1 MSTVHRWD
9 MAGAKLIASAT
20 QSITDATTT
29 AYDFG
34 TPNDIDLR
42 AESDYKPGDRIL
54 VVFSATTA
62 GTTSSLTHTIADAAD
77 NAGSIGTPAA
87 AVTSAVAG
95 ALAAGTGNDFSAF
108 AVKVQP
114 GRPWLRISA
123 TLDDATD
130 TLVCNCS
137 VFAVPSNV

>member
-1 MSTVHRWD
+1 MSDVHRWNL
-9 MAGAKLIASAT
+9 AGAKLVASAT

-42 AESDYKPGDRIL
+42 NSANYDHGDRLL

-62 GTTSSLTHTIADAAD
+62 GTTSALTHVIADAPD
-77 NAGSIGTPAA
+77 SSGSIGTPAA
-87 AVTSAVAG
+87 AVTSVVAG

-130 TLVCNCS
+130 TLVCNCM

>member
-1 MSTVHRWD
+1 MSDVHKWD
-9 MAGAKLIASAT
+9 LAGAKLIASAT

-42 AESDYKPGDRIL
+42 ELADYGHGDRLL
-54 VVFSATTA
+54 VVFTATTA
-62 GTTSSLTHTIADAAD
+62 GTTSNLTHVIADAPD
-77 NAGSIGTPAA
+77 SSGSIGTPAA

-95 ALAAGTGNDFSAF
+95 ALAATTGDDFSAF

-114 GRPWLRISA
+114 NRPWLRISE
-123 TLDDATD
+123 TLDNATD
-130 TLVCNCS
+130 TVECCCM

>member
-1 MSTVHRWD
+1 MSTAHKWD
-9 MAGAKLIASAT
+9 LAGATLIASAT

-42 AESDYKPGDRIL
+42 ALADYKPGDRLL
-54 VVFSATTA
+54 VVISATTA
-62 GTTSSLTHTIADAAD
+62 GTTSNLTHVIQDAPD

-87 AVTSAVAG
+87 AVTSVVAG
-95 ALAAGTGNDFSAF
+95 ALAATTGNDFSAF

-114 GRPWLRISA
+114 ERPWLRISA

-130 TLVCNCS
+130 TLVCNCM

>member
-1 MSTVHRWD
+1 MSTTVKWD
-9 MAGAKLIASAT
+9 MAGATLIASAT
-20 QSITDATTT
+20 QSITDDTTT

-42 AESDYKPGDRIL
+42 AVSGYSPGDRLL

-62 GTTSSLTHTIADAAD
+62 GTTSNLTHIIQDAPD
-77 NAGSIGTPAA
+77 SSGSIGTPGT
-87 AVTSAVAG
+87 AVTSVVAG
-95 ALAAGTGNDFSAF
+95 ALAAETGNDFSAF

-114 GRPWLRISA
+114 GRPWLRISED
-123 TLDDATD
+123 LDNATD
-130 TLVCNCS
+130 TLVCNVM

>member
-1 MSTVHRWD
+1 MSTTVKWD
-9 MAGAKLIASAT
+9 MAGATLIASAT

-34 TPNDIDLR
+34 TPNDIDL
-42 AESDYKPGDRIL
+42 ANIDGYSPGDRVL

-62 GTTSSLTHTIADAAD
+62 GTTSALTHVIQDAND
-77 NAGSIGTPAA
+77 NAGSFGTGAT
-87 AVTSAVAG
+87 AVTSVVAG

-130 TLVCNCS
+130 TLVCNCM
-137 VFAVPSNV
+137 VFAVPSNA

>member
-1 MSTVHRWD
+1 MSIVRWD
-9 MAGAKLIASAT
+9 LAGAKLIASAT

-42 AESDYKPGDRIL
+42 ELADYRPGDRLL

-62 GTTSSLTHTIADAAD
+62 GTTSALTHVIQDADD

-95 ALAAGTGNDFSAF
+95 ALAAGTGNDFSAV

-114 GRPWLRISA
+114 DRPWLRISA

-130 TLVCNCS
+130 TLVCNCM
-137 VFAVPSNV
+137 VFAIPNNA

>member
-1 MSTVHRWD
+1 MSSTVRWD
-9 MAGAKLIASAT
+9 MAGATLIASAT

-34 TPNDIDLR
+34 TPNDIDL
-42 AESDYKPGDRIL
+42 ANVDGYTAGDRVL
-54 VVFSATTA
+54 VVMSATTA
-62 GTTSSLTHTIADAAD
+62 GTTSALTHVIADAPD
-77 NAGSIGTPAA
+77 SSGSIGTPAT
-87 AVTSAVAG
+87 AVTSVVAG

-114 GRPWLRISA
+114 DRPWLRISA

-130 TLVCNCS
+130 TVVCNCM

>member
-1 MSTVHRWD
+1 
-9 MAGAKLIASAT
+9 MAGAKVIASAT

-42 AESDYKPGDRIL
+42 AETDYRPGDRIL

-62 GTTSSLTHTIADAAD
+62 GTTSNLTHVIQDAAD

-87 AVTSAVAG
+87 AVVSAVSG

-114 GRPWLRISA
+114 DRPWLRISA

-130 TLVCNCS
+130 TLVCNCH
-137 VFAVPSNV
+137 VFAIPSNL

>member
-1 MSTVHRWD
+1 MSTTVKWD
-9 MAGAKLIASAT
+9 LAGAELIASAT

-42 AESDYKPGDRIL
+42 NLANYDYGDRVL

-62 GTTSSLTHTIADAAD
+62 GTTSALTHVIQDAAD
-77 NAGSIGTPAA
+77 NAGSIGTPAT
-87 AVTSAVAG
+87 AVTSVVAG

-130 TLVCNCS
+130 TVVCNCM

>member
-1 MSTVHRWD
+1 MSTVHKWD
-9 MAGAKLIASAT
+9 LAGAKLVASAT

-42 AESDYKPGDRIL
+42 NSANYDPGDRLL

-62 GTTSSLTHTIADAAD
+62 GTTSSLTHTISDAAD
-77 NAGSIGTPAA
+77 SSGSIGTPAA
-87 AVTSAVAG
+87 AVTSAVSG

-114 GRPWLRISA
+114 DRPWLRISA

-130 TLVCNCS
+130 TLVCNVM